1 MCREELLKRAL
12 QATWDV
18 LTSTEQPIST
28 QIDQKV
34 SYWSSADSELASLA
48 FPPFFLIAYLVH
60 GLSWCSVK
68 RKVIAD
74 VQHPRAYINN
84 Q

>member
-1 MCREELLKRAL
+1 MCIAVCRKPWCVPDVGWMIWEGRTGNVWECCVCREELLKRAL

-34 SYWSSADSELASLA
+34 SCWSSADSELTSLA
-48 FPPFFLIAYLVH
+48 YPT
-60 GLSWCSVK
+60 
-68 RKVIAD
+68 
-74 VQHPRAYINN
+74 
-84 Q
+84 

>member
-1 MCREELLKRAL
+1 MSREELLKRAL

-34 SYWSSADSELASLA
+34 SCWSSADSELPSLA
-48 FPPFFLIAYLVH
+48 FPPILLVAYIVH
-60 GLSWCSVK
+60 GLS
-68 RKVIAD
+68 
-74 VQHPRAYINN
+74 
-84 Q
+84 